1 MDTLKKYLLA
11 FKNLRID
18 RAHGNAPHKPILLLA
33 ILDSVKTK
41 SITKNEIFITPEIV
55 ALFKSIW
62 NALVVSEKS
71 DCHFTLPFFHLKTS
85 GFWRLQANQGFE
97 NMVMYSK
104 SIRSF
109 AELNA
114 AIEYA
119 EIDQLLFE
127 LMKNE
132 NSNQILKQFLLEEY
146 FPNSKNNFPNNNSGQ
161 QKIISEI
168 EGKILHESAE
178 EYRSEIIK
186 LLSEKNEEEVFLRGS
201 IFKREIPKVYNGKC
215 CISGMRI
222 DATISLSMIDACH
235 IIPFSES
242 YNDTI
247 TNGIALCP
255 NLHRAF
261 DRGLISI
268 DDDFRVIVSKSFKED
283 SSSYSIR
290 KFENQ
295 NIFLP
300 SHKQFHPLKENLYW
314 HRKNIFKV

>member
-1 MDTLKKYLLA
+1 
-11 FKNLRID
+11 
-18 RAHGNAPHKPILLLA
+18 
-33 ILDSVKTK
+33 
-41 SITKNEIFITPEIV
+41 
-55 ALFKSIW
+55 
-62 NALVVSEKS
+62 
-71 DCHFTLPFFHLKTS
+71 
-85 GFWRLQANQGFE
+85 
-97 NMVMYSK
+97 
-104 SIRSF
+104 
-109 AELNA
+109 
-114 AIEYA
+114 
-119 EIDQLLFE
+119 
-127 LMKNE
+127 MKNE